1 MTYHTKKYGWNIKGE
16 VNDMLNYIATSETS
30 ALIQKICKKLKIM
43 ILYEN
48 NDITN
53 ISKYVKET
61 KINFNLIKYF
71 IIEINCLDNKD
82 DEIIEDIYNFSRVFN
97 RIRFIILAQGIE
109 EQSYLLNQ
117 FFEKGIYN
125 IINVNTEQEIE
136 EQLIKCLS
144 NEGMQEKDA
153 KRFEKKQETEV
164 KEKKVNKF
172 KDKLKEYK
180 NKRNSQ
186 KIKKEKPKLKNRDIE
201 VHQMRGVY
209 FFALILEAIT
219 RLVKLICY
227 MLVFILTSIGLTILL
242 NNDLREIVF
251 QIFGL
256 K

>member
-1 MTYHTKKYGWNIKGE
+1 MKKYGWNIKGE

-53 ISKYVKET
+53 ISRYIKET

-82 DEIIEDIYNFSRVFN
+82 DEIIESIYNFSRVFN
-97 RIRFIILAQGIE
+97 RIRFIILAQRVN

-125 IINVNTEQEIE
+125 IINFNTEKEIE

-144 NEGMQEKDA
+144 DEGMQEKDA
-153 KRFEKKQETEV
+153 KRFKKKQEIIIKEKPIDKIKKKV
-164 KEKKVNKF
+164 KSHKKEKKAKV
-172 KDKLKEYK
+172 
-180 NKRNSQ
+180 
-186 KIKKEKPKLKNRDIE
+186 IKKEEINSDIPSSK
-201 VHQMRGVY
+201 VY
-209 FFALILEAIT
+209 LFSLLLEAIT
-219 RLVKLICY
+219 RLVK
-227 MLVFILTSIGLTILL
+227 FISYVAIFVLTSIGLTILL
-242 NNDLREIVF
+242 NSELRELVF
-251 QIFGL
+251 RIFGL

>member
-1 MTYHTKKYGWNIKGE
+1 
-16 VNDMLNYIATSETS
+16 MLNYIATSETS

-82 DEIIEDIYNFSRVFN
+82 EEIIETIHNFSRVFN

-117 FFEKGIYN
+117 LFEKGIYN
-125 IINVNTEQEIE
+125 IINLNTEQEIE

-144 NEGMQEKDA
+144 AEGMQEKDA
-153 KRFEKKQETEV
+153 KRFEKKQEIIV
-164 KEKKVNKF
+164 KEKPI
-172 KDKLKEYK
+172 E
-180 NKRNSQ
+180 
-186 KIKKEKPKLKNRDIE
+186 KIKKKIKVHEEEKKAKVVKKEEKKIDMPSNK
-201 VHQMRGVY
+201 VY
-209 FFALILEAIT
+209 LFSLLLEAIT
-219 RLVKLICY
+219 RLVKFISYSLI
-227 MLVFILTSIGLTILL
+227 FILTSIGLTILL
-242 NNDLREIVF
+242 NSELRELVF